1 MKELL
6 RKLKEIGIY
15 IKNGAVFSINQ
26 IKKQDEP
33 TKWAMV
39 GVDIYVCLIICGFFM
54 EFVKFVFC
62 GFVIYFLIYYALKLG
77 ETHFQKKEKK

>member
-15 IKNGAVFSINQ
+15 IKNGVVFSINQ

-39 GVDIYVCLIICGFFM
+39 GVDIYVWLIICGFFM

-62 GFVIYFLIYYALKLG
+62 GFAIYFLIYYALKLG
-77 ETHFQKKEKK
+77 ETHFKKKE

>member
-26 IKKQDEP
+26 IKK
-33 TKWAMV
+33 TR
-39 GVDIYVCLIICGFFM
+39 
-54 EFVKFVFC
+54 
-62 GFVIYFLIYYALKLG
+62 
-77 ETHFQKKEKK
+77 

>member
-26 IKKQDEP
+26 IKKQHFKAELILFIFSE
-33 TKWAMV
+33 WIIIFHI
-39 GVDIYVCLIICGFFM
+39 DIF
-54 EFVKFVFC
+54 
-62 GFVIYFLIYYALKLG
+62 
-77 ETHFQKKEKK
+77 H

>member
-15 IKNGAVFSINQ
+15 SKNGAVFSINQ

-39 GVDIYVCLIICGFFM
+39 GVDIYVWLIICGFFM
-54 EFVKFVFC
+54 EFVKFVFVVLL
-62 GFVIYFLIYYALKLG
+62 FIF
-77 ETHFQKKEKK
+77 